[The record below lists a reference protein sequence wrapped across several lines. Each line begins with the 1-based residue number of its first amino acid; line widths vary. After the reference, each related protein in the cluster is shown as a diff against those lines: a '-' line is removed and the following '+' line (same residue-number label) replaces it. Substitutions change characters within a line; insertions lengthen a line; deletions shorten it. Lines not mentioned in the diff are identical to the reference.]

1 MLKRTKQFMNSNKYK
16 YEKRYIRPLMTPESV
31 YVFKFGK
38 EDLNNRL
45 IIKYSHTWTG
55 RIKINEIDLRL
66 HKQQHPRIFKRES
79 DLIKYLKQHVNQ
91 KTRSQLKDTDVS
103 ADDKIKTR

>member
-1 MLKRTKQFMNSNKYK
+1 MNSNKYK

-79 DLIKYLKQHVNQ
+79 DLI
-91 KTRSQLKDTDVS
+91 
-103 ADDKIKTR
+103 

>member
-1 MLKRTKQFMNSNKYK
+1 MNSNKYR
-16 YEKRYIRPLMTPESV
+16 YEKHYIRPLMAPENV

-38 EDLNNRL
+38 DELNNRL

-79 DLIKYLKQHVNQ
+79 ELIKYLKQHFAQQ
-91 KTRSQLKDTDVS
+91 KKVS
-103 ADDKIKTR
+103 ESNGKH

>member
-1 MLKRTKQFMNSNKYK
+1 MNSNKYK